1 MEDKLSSSQ
10 DLDWAR
16 LLFSSRGGGSST
28 SNLSVN
34 AGGMG
39 VWSAVTACLITL
51 FACVPTMGILT
62 VLVID
67 QGRKIERLED
77 YIQAVYRIAPEL
89 QKKLEAEQAA
99 KEN

>member
-1 MEDKLSSSQ
+1 M
-10 DLDWAR
+10 
-16 LLFSSRGGGSST
+16 LFSRGASGNST
-28 SNLSVN
+28 SHLNVN

-51 FACVPTMGILT
+51 FACVPAMAILA

-77 YIQAVYRIAPEL
+77 YIQAVYRVAPEL

-99 KEN
+99 KEK